1 MTGEWGEGRE
11 RRGDREGRD
20 RRANGV
26 YTPNHHRQVTRY
38 TFSPVKG
45 WFYAR
50 DITSDV
56 CVRACVREG
65 GPELISLKERP
76 FERASIRALSA

>member
-1 MTGEWGEGRE
+1 MRGERGEGTE
-11 RRGDREGRD
+11 RGRD

-76 FERASIRALSA
+76 FERASIKALSA